1 MTTIMNMTVMEDV
14 EEVDR
19 VTHSPIYHSSRLIS
33 THTHIID
40 HIDHI
45 DHTDRTTIDLITV
58 HMATN

>member
-14 EEVDR
+14 EEEDR

-40 HIDHI
+40 HIDH
-45 DHTDRTTIDLITV
+45 TDRTTIDLITV